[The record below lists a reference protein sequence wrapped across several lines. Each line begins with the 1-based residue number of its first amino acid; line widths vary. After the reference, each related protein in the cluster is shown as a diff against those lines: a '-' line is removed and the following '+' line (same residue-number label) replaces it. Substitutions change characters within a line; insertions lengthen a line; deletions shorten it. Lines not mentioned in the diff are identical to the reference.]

1 VSGDLVALLVAAL
14 GMLGTLSSP
23 IVAQRLSARTK
34 REESDAQRRDALEGR
49 DHTRRET
56 LAKEKKAAYVA
67 FNAAARRYRIELM
80 NRLHEVGSG
89 TPGEAGRGELRDSRR
104 AYSLGLAE
112 MQIVASDS
120 VMEVVEQVTS
130 NLYRAYKAIKSL
142 EDGTPDPGWSFEE
155 TQDHLIHTWD
165 HWASMRKAMRNDL
178 GLDESSESIDEM

>member
-1 VSGDLVALLVAAL
+1 MVALLVAAI

-34 REESDAQRRDALEGR
+34 REESDAQRQDALEGR
-49 DHTRRET
+49 DHARREA
-56 LAKEKKAAYVA
+56 LAREKKAAYVS

-80 NRLHEVGSG
+80 NCLHAVGSG
-89 TPGEAGRGELRDSRR
+89 ALDEAGRGELRDSRR

-130 NLYRAYKAIKSL
+130 NLYGAYKAIKSL
-142 EDGTPDPGWSFEE
+142 EDGAPEPGWSFEE
-155 TQDHLIHTWD
+155 IQDHLGRTWD
-165 HWASMRKAMRNDL
+165 YWAPMRKAMRNDL
-178 GLDESSESIDEM
+178 GLDESTSEL